1 MKNTLPKI
9 IVIVG
14 PTASGK
20 TDLSLAL
27 AKKYNGEIV
36 SADSRQVYKKM
47 DIGTAK
53 PVKDFGLQT
62 SDYIVQ
68 GIRHHLMDMVN
79 PDANFSLADF
89 KKAAIEAIH
98 DILQRGKLPIV
109 VGGTGLYIWALVD
122 NLDIPK
128 VQPDSKLR
136 KELEG
141 KSLAELV
148 RLLQEKDPE
157 SAHKI
162 DLKNPRRVIR
172 GLEVV
177 LSSGESF
184 VEQQTKS
191 EPIFTALQI
200 GLKISKEEL
209 YRRIDERIDRQIA
222 DGLVEE
228 VTKLVSEGYS
238 WDLPS
243 MSGIGY
249 KEIGQYFRGEVPL
262 AKAIEILKTNTYKY
276 AKRQL
281 TWFKRDA
288 RIQWIGSS
296 DLIAAQ
302 ELAEEFLK

>member
-89 KKAAIEAIH
+89 KKAAIEAVR

-109 VGGTGLYIWALVD
+109 VGGTGLYIWALLD

-136 KELEG
+136 KELES

-148 RLLQEKDPE
+148 RLLQEKDQA
-157 SAHKI
+157 SARKI

-172 GLEVV
+172 ALEVV

-184 VEQQTKS
+184 IAQQTKS

-288 RIQWIGSS
+288 RIQWIGSN
-296 DLIAAQ
+296 DLVAAQ